1 MKMDAHERD
10 PTSEDAS
17 SLIDEFE
24 LLSSEADL
32 IFGVDTKGGSDHF
45 NFYLG

>member
-24 LLSSEADL
+24 LLSQRP
-32 IFGVDTKGGSDHF
+32 T
-45 NFYLG
+45 